1 LQVQVASF
9 SNQGTQVIKSAARLA
24 VALVVSS
31 QSLVAQDKHPMLDM
45 NAAMKMAEQLFNP
58 AEFAVLHRK
67 ELALSDDQVKSLDSL
82 SGGANHVDIMDMARP
97 STEESAMDE
106 MLMDTSIPINE
117 DLIRKGTQAR
127 VEREIKAAVDRARR
141 DRQVASVL
149 TGLQHV
155 VWGNLRMA
163 MFTDAMSATSGKKQ

>member
-1 LQVQVASF
+1 
-9 SNQGTQVIKSAARLA
+9 VIKSAACLA

-31 QSLVAQDKHPMLDM
+31 QSLVAQDKHSMMDM
-45 NAAMKMAEQLFNP
+45 NAAMKAAEQLFNP
-58 AEFAVLHRK
+58 AEFAVVHRN
-67 ELALSDDQVKSLDSL
+67 ELALTDDQVKSLDSL
-82 SGGANHVDIMDMARP
+82 SSGANHVDVMDVARP
-97 STEESAMDE
+97 STEESAMND

-141 DRQVASVL
+141 DRQVAAVL

-155 VWGNLRMA
+155 IWANLRMA
-163 MFTDAMSATSGKKQ
+163 MFTDMLAATSGKKQ